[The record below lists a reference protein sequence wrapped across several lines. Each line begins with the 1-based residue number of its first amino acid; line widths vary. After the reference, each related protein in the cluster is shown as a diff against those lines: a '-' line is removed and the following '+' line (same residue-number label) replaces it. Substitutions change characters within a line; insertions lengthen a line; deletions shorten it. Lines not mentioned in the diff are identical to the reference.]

1 MRNNFEKNAKLIL
14 NSEFFFRKK
23 NDNKLEWAKFLC
35 YQLLQLSNPPE
46 FRFNRLK
53 QIEDFFITKINDR
66 RKISYTLNKCI
77 TALDFASKTLLVFLF
92 AGLAS
97 SDVSLFSFTTVISA
111 LVGIASFSISLM
123 FLVSSEIV
131 KNIFG
136 KKRKEKISTEK
147 LLHRPL

>member
-1 MRNNFEKNAKLIL
+1 M
-14 NSEFFFRKK
+14 
-23 NDNKLEWAKFLC
+23 
-35 YQLLQLSNPPE
+35 
-46 FRFNRLK
+46 
-53 QIEDFFITKINDR
+53 
-66 RKISYTLNKCI
+66 
-77 TALDFASKTLLVFLF
+77 LVFLF